1 MVFVHDTKQQELFMV
16 ADTTMVKN
24 DVKCAT
30 SLLFLVEFGVLVV
43 GISSDL
49 NHVTKNTSYNSEQPR
64 VRISEDSKR
73 VCNRTTN
80 YFQN

>member
-1 MVFVHDTKQQELFMV
+1 MEFVNSTKQRVVSMV

-24 DVKCAT
+24 AVKCVT
-30 SLLFLVEFGVLVV
+30 SLLSLVEFGVLVV

-49 NHVTKNTSYNSEQPR
+49 NHVTKNSRQNSEQPK

-73 VCNRTTN
+73 ICSRTTN

>member
-1 MVFVHDTKQQELFMV
+1 MGFVNDTRQRVVSMV
-16 ADTTMVKN
+16 ADITMGKNAVKY
-24 DVKCAT
+24 AL

-49 NHVTKNTSYNSEQPR
+49 NHVVEDSWHKSEQPR

-73 VCNRTTN
+73 VCN
-80 YFQN
+80 

>member
-1 MVFVHDTKQQELFMV
+1 MGFVIDTKQRVVSMV
-16 ADTTMVKN
+16 AGITMAKNAVKY
-24 DVKCAT
+24 AL
-30 SLLFLVEFGVLVV
+30 SLLSLLEFGVLVV

-49 NHVTKNTSYNSEQPR
+49 NHVTENTRYNSEQQK